1 MRFNLKDLLPLF
13 EEVGNHKY
21 GGTLDFSSL
30 ERIMEP
36 IRKGKEEFSL
46 KHIKAVEKDFD
57 FLKWWKMPEVSGEEL
72 KKLKGIFFDLK
83 AKDIEVIEKLFEIF
97 KNIEIVS
104 VFLRLINPYSYGI
117 LSAPVENI
125 LNVRGP
131 SQVTRYLNYLD
142 NLTELKEEY
151 GFERIADVDMA
162 LWALACI
169 LNERWLKSKYT
180 EIVESFSLE
189 INRVK
194 KIAIRNALLEIEREE
209 LRYLEMAELFL
220 EIDVEIAG
228 FLAGKK
234 LELLVNELCKAW
246 GIKTYVKTNKG
257 TKYIKIPA
265 LLEKLNIKKAI
276 NSMDYR
282 SLKEWWKLRNE
293 IVHKELPM
301 VGEAEIKELVKR
313 VEEMI
318 KGLRTLDEKLT

>member
-1 MRFNLKDLLPLF
+1 MSFNLKELLPFF
-13 EEVGNHKY
+13 EEVGIHKY

-30 ERIMEP
+30 EGIMEP

-57 FLKWWKMPEVSGEEL
+57 FLKWWKMPEVSVEEL
-72 KKLKGIFFDLK
+72 EKLKGIFFDLK
-83 AKDIEVIEKLFEIF
+83 AKDSEVIEKLFEIF

-104 VFLRLINPYSYGI
+104 IFLRLINPYSYGI

-151 GFERIADVDMA
+151 EFERIADVDMA

-220 EIDVEIAG
+220 EIDVEISG

-234 LELLVNELCKAW
+234 LELLVNKLCKEW
-246 GIKTYVKTNKG
+246 GIKTYVRTNKG

-265 LLEKLNIKKAI
+265 LLEKLNKKKAI
-276 NSMDYR
+276 NSSDYR
-282 SLKEWWKLRNE
+282 NLEEWWKLRNK

-301 VGEAEIKELVKR
+301 GDETEIEELVKR
-313 VEEMI
+313 VDEMI
-318 KGLRTLDEKLT
+318 KGLRALR

>member
-1 MRFNLKDLLPLF
+1 MSFNLKELLPFF
-13 EEVGNHKY
+13 EEVGIHKY

-57 FLKWWKMPEVSGEEL
+57 FLKWWKMPEVSVEEL
-72 KKLKGIFFDLK
+72 EKLKGIFFDLK
-83 AKDIEVIEKLFEIF
+83 AKDIEVIEKLFEVF

-104 VFLRLINPYSYGI
+104 VFLRLINPYFYGV

-151 GFERIADVDMA
+151 EFERIADVDMA

-169 LNERWLKSKYT
+169 LDERWLKSKYT

-220 EIDVEIAG
+220 EIDVEISG

-234 LELLVNELCKAW
+234 LELLVNKLCKEW
-246 GIKTYVKTNKG
+246 GIKTYARTNKG
-257 TKYIKIPA
+257 TKYIKISA
-265 LLEKLNIKKAI
+265 LLEKLSIKNAI
-276 NSMDYR
+276 NSSDYR
-282 SLKEWWKLRNE
+282 NLEEWWKLRNK

-301 VGEAEIKELVKR
+301 GDETEIEELVKR

-318 KGLRTLDEKLT
+318 KGLRTIKVKPQ